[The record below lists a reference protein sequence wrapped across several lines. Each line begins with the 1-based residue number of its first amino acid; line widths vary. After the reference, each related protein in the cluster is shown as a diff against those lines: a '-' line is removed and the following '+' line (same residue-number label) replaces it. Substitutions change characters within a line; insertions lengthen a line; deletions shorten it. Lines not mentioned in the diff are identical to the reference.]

1 MRIAVLDDYQ
11 GVALSLAD
19 WQALGGTV
27 TVFRDTVG
35 GDALVERLQPFEVI
49 CAMRERTPL
58 PAAVIGALPNLK
70 LIVTT
75 GMRNA
80 SIDSAAAA
88 ARGVT
93 VCGTASRTT
102 ATAHLTM
109 TLILA
114 AMRGLIPEAR
124 SMRDGG
130 WQSGL
135 GRDLAGLTL
144 GIVGLGNQGAG
155 VAALAQAFGMTVMAW
170 SQNLT
175 EARCA
180 DVGVTKAES
189 LAALLGTA
197 DVVSI
202 HLVLSDR
209 TRGLIGAEQMAQM
222 KPDALL
228 VNTSRGPIVDESA
241 VITALRAGR
250 PGMAALDVYG
260 QEPVPADAPLRDTA
274 LIDSGRLLLT
284 PHIGY
289 AARQTL
295 ETMYLQTVECI
306 AAWNAGSPVRVIAA
320 PA

>member
-1 MRIAVLDDYQ
+1 MRIAILDDYQ

-19 WQALGGTV
+19 WQRLGAQV
-27 TVFRDTVG
+27 TVFRDPVSG
-35 GDALVERLQPFEVI
+35 AALVERLQPFEVI

-58 PAAVIGALPNLK
+58 PAAVIDALPNLR

-80 SIDSAAAA
+80 SIDTAAAA

-93 VCGTASRTT
+93 VCGTASRAT

-130 WQSGL
+130 WQAGL

-144 GIVGLGNQGAG
+144 GLVGLGNQGAA
-155 VAALAQAFGMTVMAW
+155 VAKLGQAFGMQVTAW

-180 DVGVTKAES
+180 EVGVAKADS

-209 TRGLIGAEQMAQM
+209 SRGLIGAAQMALM

-228 VNTSRGPIVDESA
+228 VNTSRGPILDEAA
-241 VITALRAGR
+241 VIPALRAGH
-250 PGMAALDVYG
+250 PGMVALDVYG
-260 QEPVPADAPLRDTA
+260 DEPMPATHPLRDTA

-295 ETMYLQTVECI
+295 ETMYAQTVECI
-306 AAWNAGSPVRVIAA
+306 AAWQAGSPVRVIA
-320 PA
+320 

>member
-1 MRIAVLDDYQ
+1 MRIAILDDYQ

-19 WQALGGTV
+19 WESLGAQV
-27 TVFRDTVG
+27 TVFRDTVSG
-35 GDALVERLQPFEVI
+35 AALVERLQPFEVI

-58 PAAVIGALPNLK
+58 PASVIEALPNLK

-80 SIDSAAAA
+80 SIDTAAAA
-88 ARGVT
+88 ARGIA
-93 VCGTASRTT
+93 VCGTASRGT

-130 WQSGL
+130 WQAGL

-144 GIVGLGNQGAG
+144 GLVGLGNQGAA
-155 VAALAQAFGMTVMAW
+155 VAKLAQAFGMQVTAW

-180 DVGVTKAES
+180 EVGVAKAES
-189 LAALLGTA
+189 LAVLLGTA

-209 TRGLIGAEQMAQM
+209 SRGLIGAEQMALM

-228 VNTSRGPIVDESA
+228 VNTSRGPIIDEA
-241 VITALRAGR
+241 AIIPALRAGH
-250 PGMAALDVYG
+250 PGLMALDVYG
-260 QEPVPADAPLRDTA
+260 DEPVRADHPLRDTA
-274 LIDSGRLLLT
+274 LIDAGRLLLT

-295 ETMYLQTVECI
+295 ETMYRQTVECI
-306 AAWNAGSPVRVIAA
+306 ATWQAGTPVRVIV
-320 PA
+320 